1 MRLLLAMFK
10 HETNTFSPIVTDLAR
25 FEAWG
30 LQWGDDVVKAY
41 ADTRMPLAAYMKL
54 ARERGAE
61 IVTPVAGEAMPGGK
75 VTRDAYEKVVA
86 AILDALD
93 DTIDGALL
101 DLHGAMVP
109 EHSDDGE
116 GELLRRMRA
125 KRPGLPIAV
134 TCDLHCNLSQAMVEN
149 CTALIGY
156 KTYPHVDMYEVA
168 ERVGR
173 VVLDAMDGKCKPVQ
187 AWAPTPL
194 LSQTLRQGTAD
205 QPMKAMVE
213 RAAELEARPG
223 ILCATVFGGFALS
236 DIPIS
241 GSATI
246 VVADGDSAAAREA
259 AQDLADR
266 VWDQRKEFIYVHRPL
281 SGAIAQARELNAAPI
296 VLLDHADNV
305 GSGGT
310 SDVMKV
316 IAAVLEAGLDGVA
329 VATVWD
335 EDAVRKMFAAGKGAT
350 LTLDLGGKSPMPAL
364 KLAPKPLRLT
374 GTVQNLADGR
384 WRVEGPMYTG
394 VMVDTGPTAV
404 FRTAGM
410 EIVVCSRHHEPW
422 DTGIFTA
429 NGIDPAQRRYLLL
442 KSRIHYRAGFAPLA
456 RATFTLD
463 GEGVTTSDN
472 AKLDYRNL
480 NRPIYPL
487 DPGPFTPPRARDA

>member
-30 LQWGDDVVKAY
+30 LQWGEDVVKAY

-75 VTRDAYEKVVA
+75 VTRDAYEKVVG

-109 EHSDDGE
+109 EHTDDGE
-116 GELLRRMRA
+116 GELLRRIRE

-173 VVLDAMDGKCKPVQ
+173 VVLDAMDGKCQPVQ

-236 DIPIS
+236 DIPIA

-246 VVADGDSAAAREA
+246 VVADGDAQAARDA

-281 SGAIAQARELNAAPI
+281 GGAIAQARELNAAPI

-316 IAAVLEAGLDGVA
+316 IAAVLAAGLDGVA
-329 VATVWD
+329 VATVWG
-335 EDAVRKMFAAGKGAT
+335 AGAGQKMFAAGKGAPVT
-350 LTLDLGGKSPMPAL
+350 LHLGGESPMPAL
-364 KLAPKPLRLT
+364 DLVA
-374 GTVQNLADGR
+374 
-384 WRVEGPMYTG
+384 
-394 VMVDTGPTAV
+394 
-404 FRTAGM
+404 
-410 EIVVCSRHHEPW
+410 
-422 DTGIFTA
+422 
-429 NGIDPAQRRYLLL
+429 
-442 KSRIHYRAGFAPLA
+442 
-456 RATFTLD
+456 
-463 GEGVTTSDN
+463 
-472 AKLDYRNL
+472 
-480 NRPIYPL
+480 
-487 DPGPFTPPRARDA
+487 